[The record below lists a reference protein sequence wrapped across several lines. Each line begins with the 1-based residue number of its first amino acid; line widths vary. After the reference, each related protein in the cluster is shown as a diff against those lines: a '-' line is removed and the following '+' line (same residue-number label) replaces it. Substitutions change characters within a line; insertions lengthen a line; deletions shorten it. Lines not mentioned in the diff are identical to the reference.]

1 MAPFPMLGPHT
12 SEPAIRLG
20 NQQDAVAA
28 PCRAARCVNNISR
41 VGARII
47 EQPQFAAHAHRTGSE
62 NVMRVCR
69 QSVYIRLKS
78 RCRSG
83 GSRGGPGATGAEI
96 IGARSKE
103 SGACPMRDA
112 RGNAQRCC
120 ARVHCGLCVTSGC
133 TGVSPILRAIE
144 TNALPACCPRILL
157 HSQRGGRSALHCLY
171 ESAAAAGG
179 EGQTGGWRSLRC
191 DSFA

>member
-1 MAPFPMLGPHT
+1 MFGAGR
-12 SEPAIRLG
+12 PAIHLD
-20 NQQDAVAA
+20 NQQDVVAA

-41 VGARII
+41 VSARII
-47 EQPQFAAHAHRTGSE
+47 SFKQPQFAAHAHRTVSDH
-62 NVMRVCR
+62 VMLVCR

-103 SGACPMRDA
+103 SGACPMRNA

-120 ARVHCGLCVTSGC
+120 ARVYCGVCVTSGC
-133 TGVSPILRAIE
+133 AGVSPILRAIE

-157 HSQRGGRSALHCLY
+157 HSQRGGRFAL
-171 ESAAAAGG
+171 
-179 EGQTGGWRSLRC
+179 Q
-191 DSFA
+191 